1 MQPQNL
7 GAKIQ
12 KTGMKPPVSW
22 NQFMWCTVVVDD
34 YWKTLF
40 GSQFGVSPKKNP
52 GFKVFRSFL
61 LIQKNS
67 RSLWHPDFAK
77 SSPCRWFSK
86 PGRKKR
92 SARGFVNI
100 EGVQAGWLQ
109 QFVTDLDPLIWRSL
123 TFFTIPK
130 TVTFSRRIARIWCA
144 FKCSKT
150 CLQEHALLLSP
161 FFCQPG
167 SSCTKTSVFLE
178 PKLNVAPFGG
188 KTVFTF
194 NVASVR
200 STNASKHFLKSFH
213 VHHLELLV
221 LRLLSMRLPWWDFM

>member
-1 MQPQNL
+1 MQPQSL

-12 KTGMKPPVSW
+12 QNRDETTSQLEPIHVMYSSTGWFLKEIVRFSIW
-22 NQFMWCTVVVDD
+22 S
-34 YWKTLF
+34 L
-40 GSQFGVSPKKNP
+40 PKNCP

-61 LIQKNS
+61 LIFKKNS
-67 RSLWHPDFAK
+67 RQFVAPRFRKIFSMSLILKAWP
-77 SSPCRWFSK
+77 
-86 PGRKKR
+86 KKTVGQ
-92 SARGFVNI
+92 GFVNI
-100 EGVQAGWLQ
+100 EGVQVGDSMN
-109 QFVTDLDPLIWRSL
+109 VTDLDPLIWRSL

-130 TVTFSRRIARIWCA
+130 KVTFSRRIARIWCA